1 MALKCYTTVHDTRRL
16 DRDHCTATWC
26 ASKQASLK
34 RVMTRVPACECSLR
48 GSNTISRYESR
59 QLRMVSMIR
68 DNLLPHV
75 SSCTA
80 LYKGLYSLSI
90 RLSKFGEQAFES
102 ALHFS

>member
-1 MALKCYTTVHDTRRL
+1 MMVKVRMALKCYTTVHDTRRL

-80 LYKGLYSLSI
+80 LYKVFVQPEYQIVQVWRAG
-90 RLSKFGEQAFES
+90 F
-102 ALHFS
+102 